1 MNSTNSN
8 PHDRQKLACY
18 KGLYY
23 LAPNPVGGKKTVY
36 VERKPQMEPSEPKA
50 VRSYDESYLFHLFCC
65 ANGRMPE
72 FFRLIEALP
81 NESKLRI
88 PKASTLYK
96 IANESD
102 WRARFEEIRGKMRE
116 NLEAQN
122 GLPYT
127 KIDQLAAYVLQ
138 GTLMKFV
145 LALKQEKY
153 GDFSVKDLRSLW
165 HMSRTERGLAPTVP
179 FGEQN
184 QEKYGE
190 QVHRIQELKKRQDS
204 TAGSEF
210 YDRLEGLSSEEL
222 KLFTNVLTGG
232 SLGGDP
238 DDGIPNMIRKK

>member
-1 MNSTNSN
+1 MGSTNPS
-8 PHDRQKLACY
+8 PHNHQKLACY
-18 KGLYY
+18 QGFYY
-23 LAPNPVGGKKTVY
+23 LAPNRVGGKKPTH
-36 VERKPQMEPSEPKA
+36 VERKPEIEPSDTKA
-50 VRSYDESYLFHLFCC
+50 VRSYDEGYLFHLFCC

-72 FFRLIEALP
+72 LFRLLKTFP
-81 NESKLRI
+81 SDGKLRI
-88 PKASTLYK
+88 PKESTLYK
-96 IANESD
+96 IANEND
-102 WRARFEEIRGKMRE
+102 WRGRFEEIRGKMRE

-210 YDRLEGLSSEEL
+210 YDRLEGLTPEEL
-222 KLFTNVLTGG
+222 KVFTHVLTGG
-232 SLGGDP
+232 SLGEDP
-238 DDGIPNMIRKK
+238 DDGIPDMIRKH

>member
-1 MNSTNSN
+1 MDSTNPS
-8 PHDRQKLACY
+8 PHNRQKLAYY
-18 KGLYY
+18 KGFYY
-23 LAPNPVGGKKTVY
+23 LAQNRVGGKKPAH
-36 VERKPQMEPSEPKA
+36 VERKAEIEPPDTKA
-50 VRSYDESYLFHLFCC
+50 VRSYDEGYLFHLFCC
-65 ANGRMPE
+65 ADGNMPK
-72 FFRLIEALP
+72 FFRLLETLP
-81 NESKLRI
+81 TESKARI

-96 IANESD
+96 IANEND
-102 WRARFEEIRGKMRE
+102 WRVRFEEIRSKMRE

-127 KIDQLAAYVLQ
+127 KIDQLASYVLQ

-153 GDFSVKDLRSLW
+153 GDFSVKDLKSLW

-190 QVHRIQELKKRQDS
+190 QVHRIQELKKRRDS

-210 YDRLEGLSSEEL
+210 YERLEWLTPEEL
-222 KLFTNVLTGG
+222 KVFTHVLTGG
-232 SLGGDP
+232 SLGEDP
-238 DDGIPNMIRKK
+238 DDGIPDMIRKK